1 MDPTIPL
8 PLTPVRL
15 IIHLPHVE
23 TGYLQFLANLNLS
36 LEEIM
41 FEIINILTPD
51 GTESAYYN
59 KFDEAIIANR
69 IVTNTPQYLEVYT
82 MASKMYVS
90 ILEQVSTNPFVE
102 LIMSGTITSFQ
113 LFNNSIYLIIS
124 YHKDYDEYDSCSL

>member
-1 MDPTIPL
+1 
-8 PLTPVRL
+8 
-15 IIHLPHVE
+15 
-23 TGYLQFLANLNLS
+23 
-36 LEEIM
+36 M

-59 KFDEAIIANR
+59 KFDEAVIANQ

-82 MASKMYVS
+82 IASKLYVS
-90 ILEQVSTNPFVE
+90 ALEQISMNPFVE

-124 YHKDYDEYDSCSL
+124 YTQDYDEYDSCNL